1 MIMMISSK
9 EPSPSLLGGVDV
21 EYDHDHDINHDLD
34 DDYDHDDH
42 DPDDFFIGI
51 LSFPAGWDN
60 DEVRA
65 ICGEEVWIIIMMKS
79 VMTMMMMEWLG

>member
-1 MIMMISSK
+1 MMIMIEIISSK
-9 EPSPSLLGGVDV
+9 ESSCSLLGGVDMD
-21 EYDHDHDINHDLD
+21 YDHDHDHDHDIKHDHVHDHD

-42 DPDDFFIGI
+42 DHDDFFIGI

-65 ICGEEVWIIIMMKS
+65 ICGEEV
-79 VMTMMMMEWLG
+79 